1 MMLSVMIHMFTRD
14 ATTGVVRESQE
25 VLKKTYCKFPQTQNL
40 EENRRCSSIYKLFF
54 LLANGCSYQK
64 DSREELTNGAVK
76 EEEDEYDLQERPVM
90 EGSTYEGNVGME
102 DADGRVENE
111 AKEKDEEISSSLLID
126 SFVISLL
133 VFSASV
139 SLMEWYKER
148 NKNAE
153 QVSRALFLSLSYR
166 KRSPRIP
173 YQSLSPHRQKVMGSI
188 LGCCMLLMAT
198 VSSLKLVIKMP
209 PTSECYKSKSKS
221 QWQNL

>member
-1 MMLSVMIHMFTRD
+1 MAIQLLSFPNCLCLFMMLAVMVHMFTRD

-25 VLKKTYCKFPQTQNL
+25 VSEKTYCKFPQTQNL

-54 LLANGCSYQK
+54 LLENGCSYQK
-64 DSREELTNGAVK
+64 DSREELTNGDVK
-76 EEEDEYDLQERPVM
+76 AEEDEYDLQERPVM
-90 EGSTYEGNVGME
+90 EDSTYEGNVGME
-102 DADGRVENE
+102 DTDGRVENE

-153 QVSRALFLSLSYR
+153 QVSRALFLSLS
-166 KRSPRIP
+166 
-173 YQSLSPHRQKVMGSI
+173 
-188 LGCCMLLMAT
+188 
-198 VSSLKLVIKMP
+198 
-209 PTSECYKSKSKS
+209 
-221 QWQNL
+221 